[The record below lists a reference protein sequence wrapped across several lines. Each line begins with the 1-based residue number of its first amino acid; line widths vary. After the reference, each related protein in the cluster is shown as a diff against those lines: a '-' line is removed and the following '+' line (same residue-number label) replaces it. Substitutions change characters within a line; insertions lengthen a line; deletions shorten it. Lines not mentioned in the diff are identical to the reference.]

1 MLNSFD
7 KANICPNS
15 FAKETSPMGL
25 FKMGVE
31 IALIACA
38 RWFVKYFHLT
48 YLLESEFQRL
58 FCNFYLKGE

>member
-25 FKMGVE
+25 FKIGVE

-38 RWFVKYFHLT
+38 RWLCEIFSFNI
-48 YLLESEFQRL
+48 FA
-58 FCNFYLKGE
+58 